1 MNYTEKYV
9 LLERDESGFREVDEF
24 EREQEALD
32 ALRDIS
38 RSYISRRNPG
48 VWRVVRR
55 TEVVIESVTRG

>member
-32 ALRDIS
+32 ALQDIS
-38 RSYISRRNPG
+38 RSYTSRRNPG
-48 VWRVVRR
+48 EWRVVRR
-55 TEVVIESVTRG
+55 TEVIVASVARG

>member
-9 LLERDESGFREVDEF
+9 LLERDESGFREVGEF
-24 EREQEALD
+24 EREQEALE

>member
-1 MNYTEKYV
+1 VNYTEKYV

>member
-1 MNYTEKYV
+1 VNYTEKYV
-9 LLERDESGFREVDEF
+9 LLERDESGFREVGEF
-24 EREQEALD
+24 EREQEALE